1 MAERNVDVVYPVE
14 IAVLTLFHPWE
25 DLPLG
30 RSIALEF
37 IGDDYSRY
45 VGQPFKKLA
54 KELLRGFLVAPTLH
68 QDIKNVAVLLA
79 A

>member
-14 IAVLTLFHPWE
+14 IAMLAMFHPWKN
-25 DLPLG
+25 LSLG
-30 RSIALEF
+30 GAIALEF
-37 IGDDYSRY
+37 IGDDYSRH

-54 KELLRGFLVAPTLH
+54 KELFCSLLVAPTLH